1 MSTEVTTEIQA
12 VTSAAGSG
20 RGAGAE
26 PEAVKQTVARAPD
39 FADVEISGRSVP
51 EMFQSQVA
59 RRAAAPAMYF
69 KASSK
74 WHAIN
79 WQQYGDAVKRI
90 GGYLLSEGVKHGDRV
105 AILSGNRPEWHISD
119 LGVEHTGAIVVGIY
133 PTNSSSQCQYILDH
147 AEAPIVFVENRD
159 QLAKILERRTAL
171 PRLRRVVLIKGD
183 PPADDPLVIRWADA
197 LSTGDAHNFT
207 HPDQFDDRWR
217 AVELDDLA
225 TFIYTSGTTGPPKA
239 VMLDHRN
246 ILWTVACIEKTL
258 PLSPESAD
266 EEVTVSYLPLAHI
279 AERMAGHILHLHMG
293 HRIYFAEDIAHLAAN
308 VVEARPTFMFG
319 VPRIW
324 EKYQSVVEAQIA
336 GSHGAKGL
344 LTRWA
349 IKQGYANVDSATRGG
364 QPATAY
370 KLADRLVLAKI
381 RAAIGLDRAKQLSSG
396 AAPISINTLRF
407 FWALGLPIFE
417 VYGQSEDTG
426 PTSTNRSGYCKLGT
440 VGPAMPG
447 VEVKIA
453 ADGEVLVKGG
463 NIFRGYFKDK
473 AATREAL
480 DRDGYLH
487 SGVVGVLEDG
497 YLRITDRKKDLIITA
512 GGKNISPSNIEVA
525 LKRLPFVG
533 QAVAIG
539 DSKPFMSALLTIDIE
554 QVGALAKKVGEELDM
569 EALAKSEKVRELFQH
584 GVDSVNADLANVEK
598 IKKFT
603 ILPNDLSVDGGEL
616 TPTLKV
622 KRKVV
627 NQKYGDQINA
637 IYAA

>member
-1 MSTEVTTEIQA
+1 MSTEVTTEIEA
-12 VTSAAGSG
+12 VTSAAAPTG
-20 RGAGAE
+20 E
-26 PEAVKQTVARAPD
+26 PEAVTQTVAVAPD
-39 FADVEISGRSVP
+39 FRDVEITGRSVP
-51 EMFQSQVA
+51 EMFQSQVT
-59 RRAAAPAMYF
+59 RRGAAPAMYF

-90 GGYLLSEGVKHGDRV
+90 GGYLLSEGVKHGERV

-119 LGVEHTGAIVVGIY
+119 LGTEHIGGIVVGIY
-133 PTNSSSQCQYILDH
+133 PTNSPSQCQYILDH
-147 AEAPIVFVENRD
+147 AEAPVIFVENRD
-159 QLAKILERRTAL
+159 QLAKILEQRKAL
-171 PRLRRVVLIKGD
+171 PRLRRVVLIKGN
-183 PPADDPLVIRWADA
+183 PPADDPLVITWADA
-197 LSTGDAHNFT
+197 LSTGDRYNSAH
-207 HPDQFDDRWR
+207 PGEFDGRWR

-324 EKYQSVVEAQIA
+324 EKYQAVVEAQVA
-336 GSHGAKGL
+336 GSHGVKAIL
-344 LTRWA
+344 ARWA
-349 IKQGYANVDSATRGG
+349 IKQGYANVDLATQGK
-364 QPATAY
+364 QPGTGY
-370 KLADRLVLAKI
+370 RLADRLVLAKI

-396 AAPISINTLRF
+396 AAPISISTLRF
-407 FWALGLPIFE
+407 FWALGLPMYE

-426 PTSTNRSGYCKLGT
+426 PTSTNRAGYCKLGT

-447 VEVKIA
+447 VEVKLA

-463 NIFRGYFKDK
+463 NIFRGYFKDE

-480 DRDGYLH
+480 DSEGYLH
-487 SGVVGVLEDG
+487 SGDVGVIEEG

-512 GGKNISPSNIEVA
+512 GGKNISPSNLEVA

-554 QVGALAKKVGEELDM
+554 QVGALAQKVGEEPDM
-569 EALAKSEKVRELFQH
+569 EALSKSEKVRGLFQE
-584 GVDSVNADLANVEK
+584 GVDSVNANLANVEK

-603 ILPNDLSVDGGEL
+603 ILPSDLSVEGGEL

-627 NQKYGDQINA
+627 NQKYGDQIKA
-637 IYAA
+637 IYAG